1 MSGRSI
7 TANCLRPDREIKN
20 LTGKKNQLNET
31 LKETLRV
38 IPLGGLGEIGKNMMA
53 FEFGAD
59 IIIVDCGVQF
69 PEEGMPGVDLIIPD
83 VSYLVERA
91 DRVRGIL
98 ITHGHEDHIGALP
111 FVLPQLAAPVFAPR
125 LAQGLIAAKLKER
138 RATRGF
144 ECTPIDPGI
153 PYQFGENFAAR
164 WFRVCHSIPDAMGIA
179 INTPVGTV
187 IHTGDFKI
195 DHTPVDGRT
204 IDLTALAKYGD
215 DGVLLLLSDST
226 YAEVPGYTLSERVVG
241 EALDR
246 AIREAPGRVLVA
258 TFASLVSRVQQVVDA
273 AERHGRKV
281 SIVGR
286 SMVDTV
292 NVATQ
297 LDYLRLPPGILLPL
311 SATRNLPPEQVVLLT
326 TGSQGEPTSALV
338 RIAKEEHRD
347 VRIMPGDTVVIS
359 ATPIP
364 GNELPVSRTIDNLL
378 RQKARV
384 LYDRIATVHV
394 HGHASQEELK
404 LVLSLVKPRFFVPV
418 HGEYRHLNAHAQIAW
433 DMGVAEDG
441 IFVLEDGDVLELTA
455 TEGKTAERINAG
467 PIYVDGI
474 SRRDVQS
481 PVLTQRRSLSKDGVV
496 VVALTVEQG
505 SLTLAAEPL
514 TVASGFME
522 EGETDTLFAELAAHI
537 VSELSFN
544 GGSPASYDELKAKV
558 RETARK
564 FIASETRRSP
574 MIIPVVTEV

>member
-1 MSGRSI
+1 MS
-7 TANCLRPDREIKN
+7 EK
-20 LTGKKNQLNET
+20 
-31 LKETLRV
+31 LRV

-53 FEFGAD
+53 LEYADD

-69 PEEGMPGVDLIIPD
+69 PEEGMLGVDLIIPD

-111 FVLPQLAAPVFAPR
+111 FVLPQLPTDVFAPR
-125 LAQGLIAAKLKER
+125 LAHGMISAKLKER
-138 RATRGF
+138 RASRGF
-144 ECTPIDPGI
+144 TSTPIDPGV
-153 PYQFGENFAAR
+153 PYQFGQHFAAR

-179 INTPVGTV
+179 ISTPLGTV

-226 YAEVPGYTLSERVVG
+226 YAEVPGYTPSEQVVG

-246 AIREAPGRVLVA
+246 AIGEAPGRVMVA

-286 SMVDTV
+286 SMVDNV
-292 NVATQ
+292 NVASD
-297 LDYLRLPPGILLPL
+297 LGYLRLPPGILLPMH
-311 SATRNLPPEQVVLLT
+311 ATRNLPPEQVVLLT

-338 RIAKEEHRD
+338 RIANEGHRD
-347 VRIMPGDTVVIS
+347 VKIMPGDTVVIS

-378 RQKARV
+378 RQGARV

-404 LVLSLVKPRFFVPV
+404 LVLSLVKPRYFVPV

-433 DMGVAEDG
+433 DMGVGKDG
-441 IFVLEDGDVLELTA
+441 IFVLEDGDVLELSRESAETV
-455 TEGKTAERINAG
+455 ERINTG
-467 PIYVDGI
+467 PIYLDGI
-474 SRRDVQS
+474 SRRDTQS
-481 PVLTQRRSLSKDGVV
+481 PVLSQRRSLSKDGVV
-496 VVALTVEQG
+496 VVVVTIAQDSRAPTAQ
-505 SLTLAAEPL
+505 PL

-522 EGETDTLFAELAAHI
+522 EGETGQLFQELGEHL
-537 VSELSFN
+537 VTELSAN
-544 GGSPASYDELKAKV
+544 GGPPPNNDELRRKV
-558 RETARK
+558 RETARS
-564 FIASETRRSP
+564 FIANATRRSP

>member
-1 MSGRSI
+1 MKI
-7 TANCLRPDREIKN
+7 ELAEK
-20 LTGKKNQLNET
+20 
-31 LKETLRV
+31 LRV

-53 FEFGAD
+53 LEYADD

-69 PEEGMPGVDLIIPD
+69 PEEGMLGVDLIIPD

-98 ITHGHEDHIGALP
+98 VTHGHEDHIGALP
-111 FVLPQLAAPVFAPR
+111 FVLPQLPTDVFAPR
-125 LAQGLIAAKLKER
+125 LAHGLISAKLKER
-138 RATRGF
+138 RVSRGF
-144 ECTPIDPGI
+144 TSTPIDPGV
-153 PYQFGENFAAR
+153 PYQFGQHFAAR

-179 INTPVGTV
+179 ISTPLGTV

-204 IDLTALAKYGD
+204 IDLTSLAKYGD

-226 YAEVPGYTLSERVVG
+226 YAEVPGYTPSEQVVG

-246 AIREAPGRVLVA
+246 AIREAPGRVMVA

-292 NVATQ
+292 NVASD
-297 LDYLRLPPGILLPL
+297 LGYLRLPPGILLPMH
-311 SATRNLPPEQVVLLT
+311 ATRNLPPEQVVLLT

-338 RIAKEEHRD
+338 RIANEGHRD
-347 VRIMPGDTVVIS
+347 VKIMPGDTVVIS

-378 RQKARV
+378 RQGARV

-404 LVLSLVKPRFFVPV
+404 LVLSLVKPKYFVPV

-433 DMGVAEDG
+433 DMGVAEEG
-441 IFVLEDGDVLELTA
+441 IFVLEDGDVLELSA
-455 TEGKTAERINAG
+455 EGGSAGERIPAG

-474 SRRDVQS
+474 SRRDGQS
-481 PVLTQRRSLSKDGVV
+481 PVLSQRRSLSKDGVV
-496 VVALTVEQG
+496 VVVLTIAQDSRLPAVQ
-505 SLTLAAEPL
+505 PL

-522 EGETDTLFAELAAHI
+522 EGETGQLFQELGEHLVAELSA
-537 VSELSFN
+537 N
-544 GGSPASYDELKAKV
+544 GGPPSNNDELKRKV
-558 RETARK
+558 RETARS
-564 FIASETRRSP
+564 FIANATRRSP

>member
-1 MSGRSI
+1 M
-7 TANCLRPDREIKN
+7 TEEQ
-20 LTGKKNQLNET
+20 NQ
-31 LKETLRV
+31 KLRV
-38 IPLGGLGEIGKNMMA
+38 IPLGGLGEIGKNMLA
-53 FEFGAD
+53 LEFGDD
-59 IIIVDCGVQF
+59 IIVVDCGVQF
-69 PEEGMPGVDLIIPD
+69 PEEGMLGVDLIIPD

-111 FVLPQLAAPVFAPR
+111 FVLPQLPSAPVFAPR
-125 LAQGLIAAKLKER
+125 LAHGLISAKLKER

-144 ECTPIDPGI
+144 EITPIDPGI
-153 PYQFGENFAAR
+153 PYQFGQNFAAR

-179 INTPVGTV
+179 ISTPLGTV

-204 IDLTALAKYGD
+204 IDLIALANYGAE
-215 DGVLLLLSDST
+215 GVLLLLSDST
-226 YAEVPGYTLSERVVG
+226 YAEVPGYTPSERVVG

-246 AIREAPGRVLVA
+246 AIGEAPGRVMVA

-273 AERHGRKV
+273 AVRHGRKV

-292 NVATQ
+292 NVASE
-297 LDYLRLPPGILLPL
+297 LGYLRLPPGILLPL
-311 SATRNLPPEQVVLLT
+311 SATRSLPPEQVVLLT

-338 RIAKEEHRD
+338 RIAKQEHRD

-378 RQKARV
+378 RQRARV
-384 LYDRIATVHV
+384 IYDRIATVHV

-404 LVLSLVKPRFFVPV
+404 LVLNLVNPRYFVPV
-418 HGEYRHLNAHAQIAW
+418 HGEYRHLNAHAQLAW
-433 DMGVAEDG
+433 DLGVAKDG
-441 IFVLEDGDVLELTA
+441 IFVLEDGDVLEVGAESAA
-455 TEGKTAERINAG
+455 TGERITAG
-467 PIYVDGI
+467 PIYLDGI
-474 SRRDVQS
+474 SRRDMQS
-481 PVLTQRRSLSKDGVV
+481 PVLTQRRSLSRDGVV

-505 SLTLAAEPL
+505 SLLPAGEPL

-522 EGETDTLFAELAAHI
+522 EGETGPLFEELGAHI
-537 VSELSFN
+537 VSELSAN
-544 GGSPASYDELKAKV
+544 GGPPATHDELKAKV

-564 FIASETRRSP
+564 FIANATRRSP

>member
-1 MSGRSI
+1 M
-7 TANCLRPDREIKN
+7 AEK
-20 LTGKKNQLNET
+20 
-31 LKETLRV
+31 LRV

-53 FEFGAD
+53 LEYNDD
-59 IIIVDCGVQF
+59 IIVVDCGVQF
-69 PEEGMPGVDLIIPD
+69 PEEGMLGVDLIIPD

-111 FVLPQLAAPVFAPR
+111 FILPQLPTEVFAPR
-125 LAQGLIAAKLKER
+125 LAHGMISAKLKER
-138 RATRGF
+138 RASRGF
-144 ECTPIDPGI
+144 TSTPIDPGV
-153 PYQFGENFAAR
+153 PYQFGQHFAAR

-179 INTPVGTV
+179 ISTPLGTV

-204 IDLTALAKYGD
+204 IDLTALARYGD

-226 YAEVPGYTLSERVVG
+226 YAEVPGYTPSEQVVG

-246 AIREAPGRVLVA
+246 AIGEAPGRVLVA

-292 NVATQ
+292 NVASD
-297 LDYLRLPPGILLPL
+297 LGYLRLPPGILLPMH
-311 SATRNLPPEQVVLLT
+311 ATRNLPPEQVVLLT

-338 RIAKEEHRD
+338 RIANEGHRD
-347 VRIMPGDTVVIS
+347 VKIMPGDTVVIS

-378 RQKARV
+378 RQGARV

-404 LVLSLVKPRFFVPV
+404 LVLSLVKPRYFVPV

-433 DMGVAEDG
+433 DMGVGEDG
-441 IFVLEDGDVLELTA
+441 IFVLEDGDVLELSRDGAETV
-455 TEGKTAERINAG
+455 ERINTG
-467 PIYVDGI
+467 PIYLDGI
-474 SRRDVQS
+474 SRRDTQS
-481 PVLTQRRSLSKDGVV
+481 PVLSQRRSLSKDGVV
-496 VVALTVEQG
+496 VVVVTIAQG
-505 SLTLAAEPL
+505 SRAPTAQPL

-522 EGETDTLFAELAAHI
+522 EGETGQLFQELGDHL
-537 VSELSFN
+537 VTELSAN
-544 GGSPASYDELKAKV
+544 GGPPPNNEELKRKV
-558 RETARK
+558 RETARS
-564 FIASETRRSP
+564 FIANATRRSP

>member
-1 MSGRSI
+1 LS
-7 TANCLRPDREIKN
+7 EK
-20 LTGKKNQLNET
+20 
-31 LKETLRV
+31 LRV

-53 FEFGAD
+53 LEYADD

-69 PEEGMPGVDLIIPD
+69 PEEGMLGVDLIIPD

-91 DRVRGIL
+91 ERVRGIL

-111 FVLPQLAAPVFAPR
+111 FVLPQLPTDVFAPR
-125 LAQGLIAAKLKER
+125 LAHGMISAKLKER
-138 RATRGF
+138 RASRGF
-144 ECTPIDPGI
+144 TSTPIDPGV
-153 PYQFGENFAAR
+153 PYQFGQHFAAR

-179 INTPVGTV
+179 ISTPLGTV

-226 YAEVPGYTLSERVVG
+226 YAEVPGYTPSEQVVG

-246 AIREAPGRVLVA
+246 AIGEAPGRVMVA

-286 SMVDTV
+286 SMVDNV
-292 NVATQ
+292 NVASD
-297 LDYLRLPPGILLPL
+297 LGYLRLPPGILLPMH
-311 SATRNLPPEQVVLLT
+311 ATRNLPPEQVVLLT

-338 RIAKEEHRD
+338 RIANEGHRD
-347 VRIMPGDTVVIS
+347 VKIMPGDTVVIS

-378 RQKARV
+378 RQGARV

-404 LVLSLVKPRFFVPV
+404 LVLSLVKPRYFVPV

-433 DMGVAEDG
+433 DMGVGKDG
-441 IFVLEDGDVLELTA
+441 IFVLEDGDVLELSRESAETV
-455 TEGKTAERINAG
+455 ERINTG
-467 PIYVDGI
+467 PIYLDGI
-474 SRRDVQS
+474 SRRDTQS
-481 PVLTQRRSLSKDGVV
+481 PVLSQRRSLSKDGVV
-496 VVALTVEQG
+496 VVVVTIAQDSRAPTAQ
-505 SLTLAAEPL
+505 PL

-522 EGETDTLFAELAAHI
+522 EGETGQLFQELGEHL
-537 VSELSFN
+537 VTELSAN
-544 GGSPASYDELKAKV
+544 GGPPSNNDELRRKV
-558 RETARK
+558 RETARS
-564 FIASETRRSP
+564 FIANATRRSP

>member
-1 MSGRSI
+1 M
-7 TANCLRPDREIKN
+7 
-20 LTGKKNQLNET
+20 NQQLSE
-31 LKETLRV
+31 KLRV

-53 FEFGAD
+53 LEFGDD
-59 IIIVDCGVQF
+59 IIIIDCGVQF
-69 PEEGMPGVDLIIPD
+69 PEEGMLGVDLIIPD
-83 VSYLVERA
+83 ISYLVERL

-111 FVLPQLAAPVFAPR
+111 YVLPQLPAGVFAPR
-125 LAQGLIAAKLKER
+125 LAHGLISAKLKER

-153 PYQFGENFAAR
+153 PYQFGQHFAAR

-179 INTPVGTV
+179 VSTPLGTV

-195 DHTPVDGRT
+195 DHTPVDGKT
-204 IDLTALAKYGD
+204 IDLTALANYGSE
-215 DGVLLLLSDST
+215 GVLLLLSDST
-226 YAEVPGYTLSERVVG
+226 YAEVPGYTPSERVVG

-292 NVATQ
+292 KVASE
-297 LDYLRLPPGILLPL
+297 LGYLRLPPGILLPL
-311 SATRNLPPEQVVLLT
+311 NATRSLPPEQVVLLT

-338 RIAKEEHRD
+338 RIANEEHRD

-404 LVLSLVKPRFFVPV
+404 LVLSLVKPRYFVPV
-418 HGEYRHLNAHAQIAW
+418 HGEYRHLNAHAQLAW
-433 DMGVAEDG
+433 DLGVGENG
-441 IFVLEDGDVLELTA
+441 IFVLEDGDVLELGSEGA
-455 TEGKTAERINAG
+455 TTGERVSTG
-467 PIYVDGI
+467 PIYLDGI
-474 SRRDVQS
+474 SRRDMQS
-481 PVLTQRRSLSKDGVV
+481 PVLTQRRSLSRDGVV
-496 VVALTVEQG
+496 VVVLTVEQG
-505 SLTLAAEPL
+505 SLTPAGEPL

-522 EGETDTLFAELAAHI
+522 EGETGALFEELGIHL
-537 VSELSFN
+537 LSQLSTN
-544 GGSPASYDELKAKV
+544 GGPPPTHDELKSKV
-558 RETARK
+558 RETARS
-564 FIASETRRSP
+564 FIANATRRSP

>member
-1 MSGRSI
+1 MK
-7 TANCLRPDREIKN
+7 IK
-20 LTGKKNQLNET
+20 LAEK
-31 LKETLRV
+31 LRV

-53 FEFGAD
+53 LEYADD

-69 PEEGMPGVDLIIPD
+69 PEEGMLGVDLIIPD

-98 ITHGHEDHIGALP
+98 VTHGHEDHIGALP
-111 FVLPQLAAPVFAPR
+111 FVLPQLPTDVFAPR
-125 LAQGLIAAKLKER
+125 LAHGLISAKLKER
-138 RATRGF
+138 RASRGF
-144 ECTPIDPGI
+144 TSTPIDPGV
-153 PYQFGENFAAR
+153 PYQFGQHFAAR

-179 INTPVGTV
+179 ISTPLGTV

-204 IDLTALAKYGD
+204 IDLTSLAKYGD

-226 YAEVPGYTLSERVVG
+226 YAEVPGYTPSEQVVG

-246 AIREAPGRVLVA
+246 AIREAPGRVMVA

-292 NVATQ
+292 NVASD
-297 LDYLRLPPGILLPL
+297 LGYLRLPPGILLPMH
-311 SATRNLPPEQVVLLT
+311 ATRNLPPEQVVLLT

-338 RIAKEEHRD
+338 RIANEGHRD
-347 VRIMPGDTVVIS
+347 VKIMPGDTVVIS

-378 RQKARV
+378 RQGARV

-404 LVLSLVKPRFFVPV
+404 LVLSLVKPKYFVPV

-433 DMGVAEDG
+433 DMGVAEEG
-441 IFVLEDGDVLELTA
+441 IFVLEDGDVLELSA
-455 TEGKTAERINAG
+455 EGGSAGERIPAG

-474 SRRDVQS
+474 SRRDGQS
-481 PVLTQRRSLSKDGVV
+481 PVLSQRRSLSKDGVV
-496 VVALTVEQG
+496 VVVLTIAQDSRLPAVQ
-505 SLTLAAEPL
+505 PL

-522 EGETDTLFAELAAHI
+522 EGETGQLFQELGEHLVAELSA
-537 VSELSFN
+537 N
-544 GGSPASYDELKAKV
+544 GGPPSNNDELKRKV
-558 RETARK
+558 RETARS
-564 FIASETRRSP
+564 FIANATRRSP

>member
-1 MSGRSI
+1 MNDQVS
-7 TANCLRPDREIKN
+7 EK
-20 LTGKKNQLNET
+20 
-31 LKETLRV
+31 LRV

-53 FEFGAD
+53 LEYAD
-59 IIIVDCGVQF
+59 EIIIIDCGVQF
-69 PEEGMPGVDLIIPD
+69 PEEGMLGVDLIIPD
-83 VSYLVERA
+83 VSYLMERV
-91 DRVRGIL
+91 DRIRGIL
-98 ITHGHEDHIGALP
+98 VTHGHEDHIGALP
-111 FVLPQLAAPVFAPR
+111 FILPQIPTQVFAPR
-125 LAQGLIAAKLKER
+125 LAHGLISAKLKER
-138 RATRGF
+138 RATREF
-144 ECTPIDPGI
+144 TSTPIDPGI
-153 PYQFGENFAAR
+153 PYQFGQHFAAR

-179 INTPVGTV
+179 ISTPLGTV

-204 IDLTALAKYGD
+204 FDLTALASYGE

-226 YAEVPGYTLSERVVG
+226 YAEVPGYTPSERVVG

-292 NVATQ
+292 NVASE
-297 LDYLRLPPGILLPL
+297 LGYLRLPPGILLPL
-311 SATRNLPPEQVVLLT
+311 NATRKLPPDQVVLMT

-338 RIAKEEHRD
+338 RIANEDHRD
-347 VRIMPGDTVVIS
+347 VSIMAGDTVVIS

-378 RQKARV
+378 RQGARV

-404 LVLSLVKPRFFVPV
+404 LVLSLVKPRYFVPV
-418 HGEYRHLNAHAQIAW
+418 HGEYRHLNAHAQLAW
-433 DMGVAEDG
+433 DLGTAKEG
-441 IFVLEDGDVLELTA
+441 IFVLEDGDVLELSADGPST
-455 TEGKTAERINAG
+455 GERIKAG
-467 PIYVDGI
+467 PIFVDGL
-474 SRRDVQS
+474 SRRDTRS
-481 PVLTQRRSLSKDGVV
+481 KVLTQRRSLSRDGVV
-496 VVALTVEQG
+496 VVVVPLDRNSRAPAG
-505 SLTLAAEPL
+505 DPL

-522 EGETDTLFAELAAHI
+522 DGETDSLFQELGAHL
-537 VSELSFN
+537 VSELSLN
-544 GGSPASYDELKAKV
+544 GGPPPSEDEIKAKV
-558 RETARK
+558 RETARS
-564 FIASETRRSP
+564 FIGNVTRRSP

>member
-1 MSGRSI
+1 M
-7 TANCLRPDREIKN
+7 AEKLRI
-20 LTGKKNQLNET
+20 
-31 LKETLRV
+31 

-53 FEFGAD
+53 LEYGDD

-69 PEEGMPGVDLIIPD
+69 PEEGMLGVDLIIPD

-111 FVLPQLAAPVFAPR
+111 FVLPQLPTDVFAPR
-125 LAQGLIAAKLKER
+125 LAHGMISAKLKER
-138 RATRGF
+138 RASRGF
-144 ECTPIDPGI
+144 TSTPIDPGV
-153 PYQFGENFAAR
+153 PYQFGQHFAAR

-179 INTPVGTV
+179 INTPLGMV

-226 YAEVPGYTLSERVVG
+226 YAEVPGYTPSEQVVG

-246 AIREAPGRVLVA
+246 AIGEAPGRVMVA

-273 AERHGRKV
+273 AEHHGRKV

-286 SMVDTV
+286 SMVDNV
-292 NVATQ
+292 NVASD
-297 LDYLRLPPGILLPL
+297 LGYLRLPPGILLPMH
-311 SATRNLPPEQVVLLT
+311 ATRNLPPEQVVLLT

-338 RIAKEEHRD
+338 RIANEGHRD
-347 VRIMPGDTVVIS
+347 VKIMPGDTVVIS

-378 RQKARV
+378 RQGARV

-404 LVLSLVKPRFFVPV
+404 LVLSLVKPRYFVPV

-433 DMGVAEDG
+433 DMGVGKDG
-441 IFVLEDGDVLELTA
+441 IFVLEDGDVLELSRESAETV
-455 TEGKTAERINAG
+455 ERINTG
-467 PIYVDGI
+467 PIYLDGI
-474 SRRDVQS
+474 SRRDTQS
-481 PVLTQRRSLSKDGVV
+481 PVLSQRRSLSKDGVV
-496 VVALTVEQG
+496 VVVVTIAQDSRAPTAQ
-505 SLTLAAEPL
+505 PL

-522 EGETDTLFAELAAHI
+522 EGETGQLFQELGEHL
-537 VSELSFN
+537 VTELSAN
-544 GGSPASYDELKAKV
+544 GGPPSNNDELRRKV
-558 RETARK
+558 RETARS
-564 FIASETRRSP
+564 FIANATRRSP

>member
-1 MSGRSI
+1 M
-7 TANCLRPDREIKN
+7 
-20 LTGKKNQLNET
+20 LTQLTEQHT
-31 LKETLRV
+31 DKLRV

-53 FEFGAD
+53 LEYGDD
-59 IIIVDCGVQF
+59 IIVIDCGVQF
-69 PEEGMPGVDLIIPD
+69 PEEGMLGVDLIIPD

-91 DRVRGIL
+91 ERVRGIL

-111 FVLPQLAAPVFAPR
+111 FVLPQLPDAPVFAPR
-125 LAQGLIAAKLKER
+125 LAHGLISAKLKER

-144 ECTPIDPGI
+144 AVTPIDPGI
-153 PYQFGENFAAR
+153 PYQFGQNFAAR

-179 INTPVGTV
+179 VSTPLGAV

-204 IDLTALAKYGD
+204 IDLNALAHYGEE
-215 DGVLLLLSDST
+215 GVLLLLSDST
-226 YAEVPGYTLSERVVG
+226 YAEVPGYTPSEQLVG

-246 AIREAPGRVLVA
+246 AIREAPGRVMVA

-292 NVATQ
+292 NVASE
-297 LDYLRLPPGILLPL
+297 LGYLRLPPGILLPL
-311 SATRNLPPEQVVLLT
+311 NATRNLPPEQVVLMT

-347 VRIMPGDTVVIS
+347 VKIMSGDTVVIS

-378 RQKARV
+378 RQGANV

-404 LVLSLVKPRFFVPV
+404 LVLSLVKPRYFVPV
-418 HGEYRHLNAHAQIAW
+418 HGEYRHLNAHAQLAW
-433 DMGVAEDG
+433 DMGVGKDG
-441 IFVLEDGDVLELTA
+441 IFVLEDGDVLELSAAGA
-455 TEGKTAERINAG
+455 TTGERINAS
-467 PIYVDGI
+467 PIYLDGI
-474 SRRDVQS
+474 SRRDMQS
-481 PVLTQRRSLSKDGVV
+481 PVLTQRRSLSRDGVV
-496 VVALTVEQG
+496 VVALQVSQDGAQG
-505 SLTLAAEPL
+505 SLVPAGEPL

-522 EGETDTLFAELAAHI
+522 EGETGPLFEELGAHI
-537 VSELSFN
+537 VSELSAN
-544 GGSPASYDELKAKV
+544 GGPPTTHDELKAKV

-564 FIASETRRSP
+564 FIANATRRSP

>member
-1 MSGRSI
+1 M
-7 TANCLRPDREIKN
+7 AEK
-20 LTGKKNQLNET
+20 
-31 LKETLRV
+31 LRV

-53 FEFGAD
+53 LEYADD

-69 PEEGMPGVDLIIPD
+69 PEEGMLGVDLIIPD

-111 FVLPQLAAPVFAPR
+111 FVLPQLPTEVFAPR
-125 LAQGLIAAKLKER
+125 LAHGMISAKLKER
-138 RATRGF
+138 RASRGF
-144 ECTPIDPGI
+144 TSTPIDPGV
-153 PYQFGENFAAR
+153 PYQFGQHFAAR

-179 INTPVGTV
+179 ISTPLGTV

-215 DGVLLLLSDST
+215 EGVLLLLSDST
-226 YAEVPGYTLSERVVG
+226 YAEVPGYTPSEQVVG

-246 AIREAPGRVLVA
+246 AIGEAPGRVMVA

-286 SMVDTV
+286 SMVDNV
-292 NVATQ
+292 NVASD
-297 LDYLRLPPGILLPL
+297 LGYLRLPPGILLPMH
-311 SATRNLPPEQVVLLT
+311 ATRNLPPEQVVLLT

-338 RIAKEEHRD
+338 RIANEGHRD
-347 VRIMPGDTVVIS
+347 VKIMPGDTVVIS

-378 RQKARV
+378 RQGARV

-404 LVLSLVKPRFFVPV
+404 LVLSLVKPRYFVPV

-433 DMGVAEDG
+433 DMGVGKDG
-441 IFVLEDGDVLELTA
+441 IFVLEDGDVLELSR
-455 TEGKTAERINAG
+455 EGAETVERINTG
-467 PIYVDGI
+467 PIYLDGI
-474 SRRDVQS
+474 SHRDTQS
-481 PVLTQRRSLSKDGVV
+481 PVLSQRRSLSKDGVV
-496 VVALTVEQG
+496 VVVVTIAQDSRAPTAQ
-505 SLTLAAEPL
+505 PL

-522 EGETDTLFAELAAHI
+522 EGETGQLFQELGEHL
-537 VSELSFN
+537 VTELSAN
-544 GGSPASYDELKAKV
+544 GGPPPNNDELRRKV
-558 RETARK
+558 RETARS
-564 FIASETRRSP
+564 FIANATRRSP